1 MAKHSAV
8 ATLWANKV
16 MSPKSD
22 KTFEDVPARLKDEVK
37 EILIERGYFK
47 EEENNNPTTEE
58 SGNTSTDETNKPE

>member
-22 KTFEDVPARLKDEVK
+22 KTLEDVPARLKDEDK

-47 EEENNNPTTEE
+47 EETNNPTTEE

>member
-47 EEENNNPTTEE
+47 EEETNNPTTEE
-58 SGNTSTDETNKPE
+58 SGNTSTDETNKHE

>member
-47 EEENNNPTTEE
+47 EETNNPTTEE
-58 SGNTSTDETNKPE
+58 SGNISTDETNKSE

>member
-37 EILIERGYFK
+37 EILIERCYFK
-47 EEENNNPTTEE
+47 EEETNNPTTEE

>member
-47 EEENNNPTTEE
+47 EEETNNPTIEE
-58 SGNTSTDETNKPE
+58 GGNTSTDETNKSE

>member
-37 EILIERGYFK
+37 EILIERGYLK
-47 EEENNNPTTEE
+47 EEETNNPTTEE

>member
-47 EEENNNPTTEE
+47 EEKTNNPTTEE

>member
-16 MSPKSD
+16 MSHKSD

-47 EEENNNPTTEE
+47 EEETNNPTTEE
-58 SGNTSTDETNKPE
+58 SGNISTDETNKPE